1 MEYLRLKLSRATS
14 ASEESIVAA
23 VDLGSNSF
31 HLLVARI
38 EGSGFQII
46 DKLRE
51 PVRLAA
57 GLDGE
62 GAIDDAARERALG
75 CLARFGQRLRGLPG
89 EQVRAVGTNT
99 WRDAVNADE
108 VLVYAE
114 NALGHPIEVI
124 SGVEEARLIYA
135 GVVHGLTCEQP
146 RRLVAD
152 IGGGST
158 EVIAGRLAQPQ
169 LMESLPLGCVTLSEH
184 FFPGGRMSDKAWRA
198 ALMHAEREIE
208 PYAELFARQGWQHA
222 IGASGTVRAIQK
234 VLEAQGWS
242 GFTIT
247 RDGLQLLS
255 ETLRGSKNAKRLK
268 LKGLSARRRD
278 VLPGGTVILAALF
291 QALGIESM
299 DVSDAALR
307 EGLLLDFAERREHRD
322 IRALSVRMMAG
333 RFGVDQEQAGRVA
346 ATATALLE
354 SFARESPQAGSL
366 SDYLD
371 WAARLHEIGLGVS
384 HAGYHKHG
392 AYIVEN
398 ADLMGF
404 SRAEQALLAGL
415 IRAQRGRLNL
425 GAFESLP
432 PRFRK
437 AGRILV
443 IVLRLA
449 VLLHR
454 GRKAASFVTPRAAGN
469 ASSLVLEFPP
479 GWLDDHPLT
488 EADLAEEARALEA
501 AKFELRFA

>member
-1 MEYLRLKLSRATS
+1 MEHTGVNQVQAPEAGEDT
-14 ASEESIVAA
+14 IVAA

-57 GLDGE
+57 GLDAE
-62 GAIDDAARERALG
+62 GAIDAAARERALE
-75 CLARFGQRLRGLPG
+75 CLARFGQRLRGLPS

-99 WRDAVNADE
+99 WRDAANAEQVISD
-108 VLVYAE
+108 AE
-114 NALGHPIEVI
+114 HALGHPIEII
-124 SGVEEARLIYA
+124 SGVEEARLIYT
-135 GVVHGLTCEQP
+135 GVVHGMSCEQP

-158 EVIAGRLAQPQ
+158 EIIAGHLAQPR

-184 FFPGGRMSDKAWRA
+184 FFPGGQIGEKAWRA

-208 PYAELFARQGWQHA
+208 PYADRFISQGWQHA

-247 RDGLQLLS
+247 REGLKRLC
-255 ETLRGSKNAKRLK
+255 EALRTSKSLKRLK

-278 VLPGGTVILAALF
+278 VLPGGAVILAALF
-291 QALGIESM
+291 EVLGIESM
-299 DVSDAALR
+299 EVSDAALR

-322 IRALSVRMMAG
+322 IRAQSVRMMAE
-333 RFGVDQEQAGRVA
+333 RFGVDGEQAERVA
-346 ATATALLE
+346 VTAAALLA
-354 SFARESPQAGSL
+354 SFSRESPAVEPL
-366 SDYLD
+366 SAYLD

-404 SRAEQALLAGL
+404 SRVEQALVAAL
-415 IRAQRGRLNL
+415 IRSHRGRLNL
-425 GAFESLP
+425 GVFESLP
-432 PRFRK
+432 PRFRQ
-437 AGRILV
+437 AGRLLAIA
-443 IVLRLA
+443 LRLA

-454 GRKAASFVTPRAAGN
+454 GRKAASAIQPRARAN
-469 ASSLVLEFPP
+469 LSSLTLEFPS

-488 EADLAEEARALEA
+488 VTDLTEEARALKA
-501 AKFELRFA
+501 VKFKLHFV

>member
-1 MEYLRLKLSRATS
+1 MEHLHLNEPGTPD

-31 HLLVARI
+31 HMLVARI

-57 GLDGE
+57 GLDAD
-62 GAIDDAARERALG
+62 GAIDAAALERALG
-75 CLARFGQRLRGLPG
+75 CLARFGQRLRGLSDD
-89 EQVRAVGTNT
+89 QVRAVGTNT
-99 WRDAVNADE
+99 WRDAANSDSVIVD
-108 VLVYAE
+108 AE
-114 NALGHPIEVI
+114 NALGHSIEII

-135 GVVHGLTCEQP
+135 GVVHGMTLEKP
-146 RRLVAD
+146 RRLVVD

-158 EVIAGRLAQPQ
+158 EIIAGHSTQPR

-184 FFPGGRMSDKAWRA
+184 FFPNGRMGDKAWRA

-208 PYAELFARQGWQHA
+208 PYADLFTAHGWQHA

-247 RDGLQLLS
+247 RDGLKKLG
-255 ETLRGSKNAKRLK
+255 ETLRGCKSAKRLK
-268 LKGLSARRRD
+268 LEGLSRRRRD

-291 QALGIESM
+291 EILGIDGM

-307 EGLLLDFAERREHRD
+307 EGLLLDFAQRREHRD
-322 IRALSVRMMAG
+322 IRGHSVRTMAE
-333 RFGVDQEQAGRVA
+333 RFDVDLEQAGRVA
-346 ATATALLE
+346 DTAVALLK
-354 SFARESPQAGSL
+354 SIARESPGTGPL
-366 SDYLD
+366 SAYLD

-404 SRAEQALLAGL
+404 SRVEQALLAAL
-415 IRAQRGRLNL
+415 IRTHRGRLNL
-425 GAFESLP
+425 EAFEGLP
-432 PRFRK
+432 ARYRK
-437 AGRILV
+437 AGRILA
-443 IVLRLA
+443 IVLRLS

-454 GRKAASFVTPRAAGN
+454 GRKAGEPLLPRAEGGP
-469 ASSLVLEFPP
+469 SGLELVFPP

-488 EADLAEEARALEA
+488 EADLAEEARALKA
-501 AKFELRFA
+501 ARFELRFS

>member
-1 MEYLRLKLSRATS
+1 MEHTGVNQVQAPEAGEDT
-14 ASEESIVAA
+14 IVAA

-31 HLLVARI
+31 HLLIARI

-57 GLDGE
+57 GLDAD
-62 GAIDDAARERALG
+62 GAIDQAARERALE
-75 CLARFGQRLRGLPG
+75 CLARFGQRLRGLPS

-99 WRDAVNADE
+99 WRDAVNADK
-108 VLVYAE
+108 VIPDAE
-114 NALGHPIEVI
+114 NALGHPIEII

-135 GVVHGLTCEQP
+135 GVVHGLTGEQS

-158 EVIAGRLAQPQ
+158 EIIAGHLAQPR

-184 FFPGGRMSDKAWRA
+184 FFPDGQMGEKAWRA
-198 ALMHAEREIE
+198 ALLHAEREVE
-208 PYAELFARQGWQHA
+208 PYADLFMSQQWQHA

-242 GFTIT
+242 GFSIT
-247 RDGLQLLS
+247 REGLKRLC
-255 ETLRGSKNAKRLK
+255 ETLRTSKSAKRLK

-291 QALGIESM
+291 EVLGIDSM

-322 IRALSVRMMAG
+322 IRAQSVRMMAE
-333 RFGVDQEQAGRVA
+333 RFGVDLEQAERVA
-346 ATATALLE
+346 VTATLLLA
-354 SFARESPQAGSL
+354 SFVRESPEVEPL
-366 SDYLD
+366 SAYLD

-404 SRAEQALLAGL
+404 SRAEQALVAAL
-415 IRAQRGRLNL
+415 IRSHRGRLNL
-425 GAFESLP
+425 DVFESLP

-437 AGRILV
+437 AGRLLAIA
-443 IVLRLA
+443 LRLA

-454 GRKAASFVTPRAAGN
+454 GRKATSPVRPRAESAP
-469 ASSLVLEFPP
+469 SSLTLEFPP
-479 GWLDDHPLT
+479 GWLDEHPLT
-488 EADLAEEARALEA
+488 ATDLMEEARALKVV
-501 AKFELRFA
+501 KFKLHFV

>member
-1 MEYLRLKLSRATS
+1 MEQTGVNQEQGPEAGEDT
-14 ASEESIVAA
+14 IVAA

-38 EGSGFQII
+38 EGSSFQII

-57 GLDGE
+57 GLDAE
-62 GAIDDAARERALG
+62 GAIDKAARERALE
-75 CLARFGQRLRGLPG
+75 CLARFGQRLRGLPSD
-89 EQVRAVGTNT
+89 QVRAVGTNT
-99 WRDAVNADE
+99 WRDAVNADKTI
-108 VLVYAE
+108 LDAE
-114 NALGHPIEVI
+114 NALGHPIEII
-124 SGVEEARLIYA
+124 SGVEEARLIYT
-135 GVVHGLTCEQP
+135 GVVHGMSCEQP

-158 EVIAGRLAQPQ
+158 EIIAGNLGQPR

-184 FFPGGRMSDKAWRA
+184 FFPDGQMGEKAWRA

-208 PYAELFARQGWQHA
+208 PYADRFKSEGWQQA

-242 GFTIT
+242 GFSIK
-247 RDGLQLLS
+247 REGLKRLCDALHK
-255 ETLRGSKNAKRLK
+255 SKSAKRLK

-291 QALGIESM
+291 EVLGIENM

-322 IRALSVRMMAG
+322 IRAQSVHMMAQ
-333 RFGVDQEQAGRVA
+333 RFGVDSEQAERVA
-346 ATATALLE
+346 VTAASLLK
-354 SFARESPQAGSL
+354 SFVRESPEVERL
-366 SDYLD
+366 SAYLD
-371 WAARLHEIGLGVS
+371 WASRLHEIGLGVS

-392 AYIVEN
+392 AYIVEK

-404 SRAEQALLAGL
+404 SRSEQALIAAL
-415 IRAQRGRLNL
+415 IRSHRGRLNL
-425 GAFESLP
+425 GVFESLP

-437 AGRILV
+437 AGRILA
-443 IVLRLA
+443 IALRLA

-454 GRKAASFVTPRAAGN
+454 GRKATPPVQPRAESDP
-469 ASSLVLEFPP
+469 SSLTLEFPT
-479 GWLDDHPLT
+479 GWLDEHPLT
-488 EADLAEEARALEA
+488 VTDLTEEARVLKAV
-501 AKFELRFA
+501 KFKLNFA

>member
-1 MEYLRLKLSRATS
+1 MERLRLNQSKVPEAG
-14 ASEESIVAA
+14 EESIVAA

-31 HLLVARI
+31 HMLVARV
-38 EGSGFQII
+38 EGASFQII

-57 GLDGE
+57 GLDAYD
-62 GAIDDAARERALG
+62 AIDAAARERAVA

-89 EQVRAVGTNT
+89 DQVRAVGTNT
-99 WRDAVNADE
+99 WREAVNADE
-108 VLVYAE
+108 VIVYAE

-135 GVVHGLTCEQP
+135 GVVHGMTYEQP

-158 EVIAGRLAQPQ
+158 EVIAGHLAQPH

-184 FFPGGRMSDKAWRA
+184 FFPDGRISEKAWRA
-198 ALMHAEREIE
+198 ALLHAEREIE
-208 PYAELFARQGWQHA
+208 PYADLFMQQGWQHA

-242 GFTIT
+242 GYTIT
-247 RDGLQLLS
+247 RGGLKRLS
-255 ETLRGSKNAKRLK
+255 ETLRTSKSAKRLK

-291 QALGIESM
+291 KALDIESM

-322 IRALSVRMMAG
+322 IRAQSVRTMAG
-333 RFGVDQEQAGRVA
+333 RFGVDQEQAERVA
-346 ATATALLE
+346 ATAASLLE
-354 SFARESPQAGSL
+354 SFTRASPEAEPL
-366 SDYLD
+366 SAYLD

-404 SRAEQALLAGL
+404 SRAEQALLAAL
-415 IRAQRGRLNL
+415 IRTHRGRPNL
-425 GAFESLP
+425 DAFDSLP

-437 AGRILV
+437 AGRILA
-443 IVLRLA
+443 IALRLA

-454 GRKAASFVTPRAAGN
+454 GRKAASSIVPRAEGN
-469 ASSLVLEFPP
+469 PSSLSLAFPP
-479 GWLDDHPLT
+479 GWLDEHPLT
-488 EADLAEEARALEA
+488 ETDLAEEARALKA
-501 AKFELRFA
+501 AKFDLHFA

>member
-1 MEYLRLKLSRATS
+1 MEHLRLNESRTS
-14 ASEESIVAA
+14 EMSEEPIVAA

-31 HLLVARI
+31 HMLVARI

-57 GLDGE
+57 GLDAD
-62 GAIDDAARERALG
+62 GAIDDAALERALG
-75 CLARFGQRLRGLPG
+75 CLARFGQRLRSLSDD
-89 EQVRAVGTNT
+89 QVRAVGTNT
-99 WRDAVNADE
+99 WRDAANSDSVIVE
-108 VLVYAE
+108 AE
-114 NALGHPIEVI
+114 NALGHSIEII

-135 GVVHGLTCEQP
+135 GVVHGMTLEKP
-146 RRLVAD
+146 SRLVAD

-158 EVIAGRLAQPQ
+158 EIIAGHLAQPR

-184 FFPGGRMSDKAWRA
+184 FFPDGRMREKDWRA

-208 PYAELFARQGWQHA
+208 PYAGLYLAQGWQHA

-247 RDGLQLLS
+247 RDGLKKLS
-255 ETLRGSKNAKRLK
+255 DALRSCKNAKRIK
-268 LKGLSARRRD
+268 LKGLSSRRRD

-291 QALGIESM
+291 EVLDIESM

-322 IRALSVRMMAG
+322 IRAQSVRVMAE
-333 RFGVDQEQAGRVA
+333 RFGVDLEQADRVA
-346 ATATALLE
+346 ATAASLLQ
-354 SFARESPQAGSL
+354 SITPESPEITPL
-366 SDYLD
+366 SAYLD

-404 SRAEQALLAGL
+404 SRVEQAFLAAL
-415 IRAQRGRLNL
+415 IRTHRGRLNL
-425 GAFESLP
+425 EAFERLP
-432 PRFRK
+432 SRFRK
-437 AGRILV
+437 AGRILA

-454 GRKAASFVTPRAAGN
+454 GRKDGAPLVPRAEG
-469 ASSLVLEFPP
+469 SPSELVLEFPP

-488 EADLAEEARALEA
+488 ETDLAEEARVLKGV
-501 AKFELRFA
+501 KFELRFS